1 MSAHTLISAQIG
13 QSAKPAIPSDI
24 SAEAADVL
32 TRTFDIDHTTRP
44 SAGEL
49 LQQAWLAGKK
59 PAGAS
64 SKGNAPKGAVP
75 TIEVTA

>member
-1 MSAHTLISAQIG
+1 MCFFPHQIG

-24 SAEAADVL
+24 SAEAADFL
-32 TRTFDIDHTTRP
+32 TKTFDIDHAARP

-49 LQQAWLAGKK
+49 LQSAWLALKK
-59 PAGAS
+59 PAGVS
-64 SKGNAPKGAVP
+64 SGKGNAPAKGIP